1 MTASRSRVR
10 CAIYTRKSSEE
21 GLEQSFNSLQAQ
33 REACE
38 AYIASQR
45 HEGWQV
51 VAKKYDD
58 GGFSGGNMN
67 RPGLK
72 QLLDDIAARLVDTVV
87 VYKVDRLTRSLTD
100 FAKIIEVFDKQ
111 GVSFVSVTQQF
122 NTTSSM
128 GRLTLNVLLSF
139 AQFEREVTGERIRDK
154 IAASKKKGMWMG
166 GVAPLGYD
174 VIDRQLI
181 VNPQEAKVV
190 REIFTQYVSLGSVA
204 ALKQHMD
211 QKKLRTK
218 VRTSAHGHVFGGK
231 PYSRGGLYKLL
242 NNEVYTGRIAH
253 RGESY
258 TGEHQA
264 ILESETWEKV
274 KALLAANNQGHRQPG
289 RRKAAPSTLAGLV
302 FDAEGN
308 RYTPTH
314 AVKKGRRYR
323 YYTSQA
329 VIQRRNKSSY
339 LGRIPARELEQLV
352 SSRIQ
357 RLLASPQE
365 LAASCMESSE
375 LANELGRVIE
385 AAQAMA
391 EKWSELTSQQSAEL
405 VRGVARRIVLRGAE
419 LEIEVDVEAL
429 AAGLLHK
436 QWNAGKEESHRR
448 PEAGRHL
455 LTLKCSFTL
464 ARRRGELRLV
474 LPDSSTGSSQSA
486 SPLLKAIVM
495 VHDWKERIIAGEIYS
510 VQQLATEA
518 KLNSRYAARIFQLA
532 ALSPGILDQVVRDG
546 SMADHSLS
554 HVISGLP
561 LSWHDQGSLLSQKM
575 TRQLADVVST
585 PGRLTLSASR
595 MEPRSWRSSGMHLD
609 RDRESSMAFLRRA
622 VPPSYPRRRSVT
634 PASHWDS
641 V

>member
-1 MTASRSRVR
+1 MTASVRSRVR

-51 VAKKYDD
+51 IAKKYDD

-67 RPGLK
+67 RPALK
-72 QLLDDIAARLVDTVV
+72 QLLDDIAARLVDTVI

-174 VIDRQLI
+174 VKDRQLI
-181 VNPQEAKVV
+181 INPQEAKVV
-190 REIFTQYVSLGSVA
+190 GEIFTQYLSLGSVA
-204 ALKQHMD
+204 ALKQYLD

-218 VRTSAHGHVFGGK
+218 LRTSANGHVFGGK

-253 RGESY
+253 RGESHE
-258 TGEHQA
+258 GQQQA
-264 ILESETWEKV
+264 ILEPETWEKV

-289 RRKAAPSTLAGLV
+289 RRVTLSILAGLV

-329 VIQRRNKSSY
+329 VIQKRNKSSY
-339 LGRIPARELEQLV
+339 LGRIPARELEQVV

-357 RLLASPQE
+357 ALLASPQE
-365 LAASCMESSE
+365 LAASCLESSE
-375 LANELGRVIE
+375 LANDLGRVIE

-391 EKWSELTSQQSAEL
+391 KKWPELTSQQSTEL
-405 VRGVARRIVLRGAE
+405 VRGVVRRVVIRGSE
-419 LEIEVDVEAL
+419 LEIEGDVEAL
-429 AAGLLHK
+429 AACLLHK
-436 QWNAGKEESHRR
+436 EWNASNEESSSQSR
-448 PEAGRHL
+448 GKHL
-455 LTLKCSFTL
+455 LTVKCSFTL

-474 LPDSSTGSSQSA
+474 LPDSSTHSNQPS

-495 VHDWKERIIAGEIYS
+495 AHGWKQRIVAGQIYS
-510 VQQLATEA
+510 IQQLASEA
-518 KLNSRYAARIFQLA
+518 KLNSRYAARILRLA
-532 ALSPGILDQVVRDG
+532 TLSPEIVEGVIHEG
-546 SMADHSLS
+546 PMPGYSLS
-554 HVISGLP
+554 HLITSLP
-561 LSWHDQGSLLSQKM
+561 LNWHDQGSLLS
-575 TRQLADVVST
+575 
-585 PGRLTLSASR
+585 
-595 MEPRSWRSSGMHLD
+595 RS
-609 RDRESSMAFLRRA
+609 
-622 VPPSYPRRRSVT
+622 
-634 PASHWDS
+634 
-641 V
+641 

>member
-1 MTASRSRVR
+1 MTASSRSRVR

-45 HEGWQV
+45 HEGWQTI
-51 VAKKYDD
+51 AKKYDD

-67 RPGLK
+67 RPALK
-72 QLLDDIAARLVDTVV
+72 QLLEDIAARLVDTVV

-174 VIDRQLI
+174 VKDRQLI
-181 VNPQEAKVV
+181 VNPQEARVI
-190 REIFTQYVSLGSVA
+190 RDIFTQYLSLGSVA
-204 ALKQHMD
+204 ALKQYLD
-211 QKKLRTK
+211 QKNLRTK
-218 VRTSAHGHVFGGK
+218 LRSSANGDAFGGR

-258 TGEHQA
+258 RGQQPA
-264 ILESETWEKV
+264 IIQPETWEKV
-274 KALLAANNQGHRQPG
+274 RTLLAANNRGHRQPG
-289 RRKAAPSTLAGLV
+289 RRKVAPSMLAGLV
-302 FDAEGN
+302 FDTEGN

-314 AVKKGRRYR
+314 AVKNGRRYR

-329 VIQRRNKSSY
+329 VIQKPRKPSH
-339 LGRIPARELEQLV
+339 LDRIPAKELEQLV

-357 RLLASPQE
+357 ALLTSPQE
-365 LAASCMESSE
+365 LATSCMESSE
-375 LANELGRVIE
+375 LVNDLGRVIE
-385 AAQAMA
+385 AAQQMA
-391 EKWSELTSQQSAEL
+391 EKWAELTSQQLAEL
-405 VRGVARRIVLRGAE
+405 VRSVVRRIVLRGAE
-419 LEIEVDVEAL
+419 LEIEIDVEAL

-436 QWNAGKEESHRR
+436 EWNASDEESHRQSR
-448 PEAGRHL
+448 GRHL
-455 LTLKCSFTL
+455 LTLKCLIAL

-474 LPDSSTGSSQSA
+474 LPDSSKGSTQST
-486 SPLLKAIVM
+486 SPLLRAIVM
-495 VHDWKERIIAGEIYS
+495 AHGWKERIIAGEIYS

-518 KLNSRYAARIFQLA
+518 KLNSRYAVRILRLV
-532 ALSPGILDQVVRDG
+532 ALSPEIVDGLVHDG
-546 SMADHSLS
+546 SMADYSLS
-554 HVISGLP
+554 HIVRGLP
-561 LSWHDQGSLLSQKM
+561 LNWDDQGSLL
-575 TRQLADVVST
+575 
-585 PGRLTLSASR
+585 
-595 MEPRSWRSSGMHLD
+595 
-609 RDRESSMAFLRRA
+609 
-622 VPPSYPRRRSVT
+622 RRR
-634 PASHWDS
+634 
-641 V
+641 

>member
-1 MTASRSRVR
+1 MPDAAFAVLSTLANRL
-10 CAIYTRKSSEE
+10 RKD
-21 GLEQSFNSLQAQ
+21 LEQSFNSLQAQ

-45 HEGWQV
+45 HEGWQTV
-51 VAKKYDD
+51 SKQYDD

-67 RPGLK
+67 RPALK

-166 GVAPLGYD
+166 GVAPLGYE
-174 VIDRQLI
+174 VKDRQLI

-190 REIFTQYVSLGSVA
+190 EEIFAQYLRLESVA
-204 ALKQHMD
+204 ALKQYLD
-211 QKKLRTK
+211 QKKLLTK
-218 VRTSAHGHVFGGK
+218 LRTSANGHAFGGK
-231 PYSRGGLYKLL
+231 AYSRGGLYKLL

-258 TGEHQA
+258 SGEHQA
-264 ILESETWEKV
+264 IVEPETWEKV
-274 KALLAANNQGHRQPG
+274 QALLAANNQGHRRPG
-289 RRKAAPSTLAGLV
+289 TRRVASSILAGLV

-339 LGRIPARELEQLV
+339 LGRIPARELEQVV
-352 SSRIQ
+352 SFRIQ
-357 RLLASPQE
+357 ALLASPQE
-365 LAASCMESSE
+365 LAASCLESSE
-375 LANELGRVIE
+375 LVNDLGRLIE

-405 VRGVARRIVLRGAE
+405 VRGVVRRIVIRGSE
-419 LEIEVDVEAL
+419 L
-429 AAGLLHK
+429 
-436 QWNAGKEESHRR
+436 
-448 PEAGRHL
+448 
-455 LTLKCSFTL
+455 
-464 ARRRGELRLV
+464 
-474 LPDSSTGSSQSA
+474 
-486 SPLLKAIVM
+486 
-495 VHDWKERIIAGEIYS
+495 
-510 VQQLATEA
+510 
-518 KLNSRYAARIFQLA
+518 
-532 ALSPGILDQVVRDG
+532 
-546 SMADHSLS
+546 SL
-554 HVISGLP
+554 
-561 LSWHDQGSLLSQKM
+561 
-575 TRQLADVVST
+575 
-585 PGRLTLSASR
+585 
-595 MEPRSWRSSGMHLD
+595 
-609 RDRESSMAFLRRA
+609 
-622 VPPSYPRRRSVT
+622 
-634 PASHWDS
+634 
-641 V
+641 

>member
-1 MTASRSRVR
+1 MTAGLDPACAVPSTLANRPRKDWSSRSTLSRLSAKPVR
-10 CAIYTRKSSEE
+10 PTS
-21 GLEQSFNSLQAQ
+21 
-33 REACE
+33 
-38 AYIASQR
+38 ASQR
-45 HEGWQV
+45 HEGWHA

-166 GVAPLGYD
+166 GVEPLGYD
-174 VIDRQLI
+174 VKDRQLI

-190 REIFTQYVSLGSVA
+190 REIFTQYLSLGSVA
-204 ALKQHMD
+204 ALKQYLD

-218 VRTSAHGHVFGGK
+218 LRTSANGHAFGGK

-258 TGEHQA
+258 SGEHQA
-264 ILESETWEKV
+264 ILEPETWEKV

-289 RRKAAPSTLAGLV
+289 TRKVPSSILAGLV

-329 VIQRRNKSSY
+329 VIQKRKKSSY
-339 LGRIPARELEQLV
+339 WVGYRQERW
-352 SSRIQ
+352 SNWSRCRIQ

-365 LAASCMESSE
+365 LAASCLESSE
-375 LANELGRVIE
+375 LANDLGRVIE
-385 AAQAMA
+385 AARQ
-391 EKWSELTSQQSAEL
+391 W
-405 VRGVARRIVLRGAE
+405 RR
-419 LEIEVDVEAL
+419 
-429 AAGLLHK
+429 
-436 QWNAGKEESHRR
+436 N
-448 PEAGRHL
+448 GR
-455 LTLKCSFTL
+455 
-464 ARRRGELRLV
+464 
-474 LPDSSTGSSQSA
+474 
-486 SPLLKAIVM
+486 
-495 VHDWKERIIAGEIYS
+495 
-510 VQQLATEA
+510 
-518 KLNSRYAARIFQLA
+518 N
-532 ALSPGILDQVVRDG
+532 
-546 SMADHSLS
+546 
-554 HVISGLP
+554 
-561 LSWHDQGSLLSQKM
+561 
-575 TRQLADVVST
+575 
-585 PGRLTLSASR
+585 
-595 MEPRSWRSSGMHLD
+595 
-609 RDRESSMAFLRRA
+609 
-622 VPPSYPRRRSVT
+622 
-634 PASHWDS
+634 
-641 V
+641 

>member
-1 MTASRSRVR
+1 MTASARSRVR

-33 REACE
+33 REAGE

-45 HEGWQV
+45 HEGWHA
-51 VAKKYDD
+51 VARKYDD

-67 RPGLK
+67 RPALK
-72 QLLDDIAARLVDTVV
+72 QLLDDIAARQVDTVV

-174 VIDRQLI
+174 VKDRQLI
-181 VNPQEAKVV
+181 VNPREAKVV
-190 REIFTQYVSLGSVA
+190 LEIFTQYLSLGSVA
-204 ALKQHMD
+204 ALKQYLDH
-211 QKKLRTK
+211 KTLRTKLRT
-218 VRTSAHGHVFGGK
+218 SANGHAFGGK

-258 TGEHQA
+258 RGEHQA
-264 ILESETWEKV
+264 ILEPETWEKV

-289 RRKAAPSTLAGLV
+289 RRVTQSILAGLV
-302 FDAEGN
+302 FDAEDN

-329 VIQRRNKSSY
+329 VIQKRKKPSY
-339 LGRIPARELEQLV
+339 LDRIPARELEQLV

-357 RLLASPQE
+357 ALLASPQE
-365 LAASCMESSE
+365 LAASCIESSE
-375 LANELGRVIE
+375 PTNDLGRLIE
-385 AAQAMA
+385 AAQASA

-405 VRGVARRIVLRGAE
+405 VRSVVRRVVLRGAE
-419 LEIEVDVEAL
+419 LEIEIDVEAL

-436 QWNAGKEESHRR
+436 EWNASIEESRSRR
-448 PEAGRHL
+448 EAGGHL
-455 LTLKCSFTL
+455 LMVKCSFAL
-464 ARRRGELRLV
+464 ARRGGELRLV
-474 LPDSSTGSSQSA
+474 LPGFSTGSGQSA

-495 VHDWKERIIAGEIYS
+495 AHGWKERIIAGEIYS

-518 KLNSRYAARIFQLA
+518 KLNSRYAARIFRLA
-532 ALSPGILDQVVRDG
+532 ALSPGIVDQVVRDG

-554 HVISGLP
+554 HVISDLP
-561 LSWHDQGSLLSQKM
+561 LNWHDQGPLLSQ
-575 TRQLADVVST
+575 R
-585 PGRLTLSASR
+585 
-595 MEPRSWRSSGMHLD
+595 
-609 RDRESSMAFLRRA
+609 
-622 VPPSYPRRRSVT
+622 
-634 PASHWDS
+634 
-641 V
+641 

>member
-1 MTASRSRVR
+1 MTASPRSRVR

-67 RPGLK
+67 RPALK

-100 FAKIIEVFDKQ
+100 FAKIIEVFDQK

-122 NTTSSM
+122 NTTTSM

-174 VIDRQLI
+174 VKGRQLI
-181 VNPQEAKVV
+181 VNSQEAKLV
-190 REIFTQYVSLGSVA
+190 REIFTQYLHLGSVA
-204 ALKQHMD
+204 KLKQYLD

-218 VRTSAHGHVFGGK
+218 VRTSASGHVFGGK
-231 PYSRGGLYKLL
+231 AYSRGGLYKVL
-242 NNEVYTGRIAH
+242 NNQIYTGRIAH
-253 RGESY
+253 RGESHE
-258 TGEHQA
+258 GQQQA
-264 ILESETWEKV
+264 ILEPETWDKV
-274 KALLAANNQGHRQPG
+274 KALLATNNQGHRQRG
-289 RRKAAPSTLAGLV
+289 RKVTPSVLAGRV

-314 AVKKGRRYR
+314 AAKKGRRYR

-329 VIQRRNKSSY
+329 VIQKRRKASSQD
-339 LGRIPARELEQLV
+339 RIPAKHLEQLV
-352 SSRIQ
+352 FSRI
-357 RLLASPQE
+357 RALLASPQE
-365 LAASCMESSE
+365 LAGIYTESALLTSD
-375 LANELGRVIE
+375 LGRLIE

-391 EKWSELTSQQSAEL
+391 GKWSELTSQQSAEL
-405 VRGVARRIVLRGAE
+405 LRSVVRRIVLRGSE
-419 LEIEVDVEAL
+419 MEIEVDLETLATRLLQPGEDASGNDGHEAQR
-429 AAGLLHK
+429 GNH
-436 QWNAGKEESHRR
+436 GV
-448 PEAGRHL
+448 
-455 LTLKCSFTL
+455 TLKCPFVL

-474 LPDSSTGSSQSA
+474 LPGSHIDARKSISS
-486 SPLLKAIVM
+486 LLKAIVTA
-495 VHDWKERIIAGEIYS
+495 HGWRERIIAGEIYS
-510 VQQLATEA
+510 MEQLAWKA
-518 KLNSRYAARIFQLA
+518 NLSSRYASRILRIA
-532 ALSPGILDQVVRDG
+532 ALSPHWVDAVLRQDTSVDFPLAKFVEQ
-546 SMADHSLS
+546 
-554 HVISGLP
+554 LP
-561 LSWHDQGSLLSQKM
+561 LDWVAQNSDLGLMPCS
-575 TRQLADVVST
+575 
-585 PGRLTLSASR
+585 
-595 MEPRSWRSSGMHLD
+595 
-609 RDRESSMAFLRRA
+609 
-622 VPPSYPRRRSVT
+622 
-634 PASHWDS
+634 
-641 V
+641 

>member
-1 MTASRSRVR
+1 MTASVRSRVR

-45 HEGWQV
+45 HEGWRA
-51 VAKKYDD
+51 VARKYDD

-100 FAKIIEVFDKQ
+100 FAKIIEAFDKQ

-190 REIFTQYVSLGSVA
+190 EEIFAQYPRLGSVA
-204 ALKQHMD
+204 ALKQYLD
-211 QKKLRTK
+211 QKNLLTKLRS
-218 VRTSAHGHVFGGK
+218 SANGHVFGGK

-242 NNEVYTGRIAH
+242 NNEVYTGRVAH

-258 TGEHQA
+258 SGEHQA
-264 ILESETWEKV
+264 ILEPETWEKV
-274 KALLAANNQGHRQPG
+274 RALLAANNQGHRQPG
-289 RRKAAPSTLAGLV
+289 RSVAPSILAGLV
-302 FDAEGN
+302 FDCDGN

-329 VIQRRNKSSY
+329 VIQRRNKSSC
-339 LGRIPARELEQLV
+339 LDRIPARELEQVV

-357 RLLASPQE
+357 ALLASPQE
-365 LAASCMESSE
+365 LAASYMESSE
-375 LANELGRVIE
+375 LTNDLGRVIE

-391 EKWSELTSQQSAEL
+391 KKWPELTSQESAEL
-405 VRGVARRIVLRGAE
+405 VRSVIRRIVLRGSE
-419 LEIEVDVEAL
+419 LEIEIDVEAL

-436 QWNAGKEESHRR
+436 EWNTSKEESHRR

-455 LTLKCSFTL
+455 LILKCSFAL

-474 LPDSSTGSSQSA
+474 LPDSSIGGSKST

-495 VHDWKERIIAGEIYS
+495 AHGWKERIIAGQIYS
-510 VQQLATEA
+510 IQQLASEA
-518 KLNSRYAARIFQLA
+518 KLNSRYAARILRLA
-532 ALSPGILDQVVRDG
+532 TLSPEIVDEVVHDWR
-546 SMADHSLS
+546 MADQPLG
-554 HVISGLP
+554 HVVSGLP
-561 LSWHDQGSLLSQKM
+561 LNWHDQGSLL
-575 TRQLADVVST
+575 RQ
-585 PGRLTLSASR
+585 G
-595 MEPRSWRSSGMHLD
+595 
-609 RDRESSMAFLRRA
+609 
-622 VPPSYPRRRSVT
+622 
-634 PASHWDS
+634 
-641 V
+641 

>member
-1 MTASRSRVR
+1 MTASARSRVR

-38 AYIASQR
+38 AYVASQR

-67 RPGLK
+67 RPGLR

-166 GVAPLGYD
+166 GVAPLGYE
-174 VIDRQLI
+174 VKDRQLI

-190 REIFTQYVSLGSVA
+190 QEIFTHYLSLGSVT
-204 ALKQHMD
+204 ALKQYLD
-211 QKKLRTK
+211 QKELQTK
-218 VRTSAHGHVFGGK
+218 VRTSAQGHAFGGK

-253 RGESY
+253 GGESY
-258 TGEHQA
+258 SGEHQA
-264 ILESETWEKV
+264 ILEPQTWEKV
-274 KALLAANNQGHRQPG
+274 KALLAANNQGHRQSG
-289 RRKAAPSTLAGLV
+289 TRKVAPSILAGLV

-329 VIQRRNKSSY
+329 VIQKQKKPSS
-339 LGRIPARELEQLV
+339 LGRIPARELEQVV

-365 LAASCMESSE
+365 LAASCLESSE
-375 LANELGRVIE
+375 LENELGRVIE

-405 VRGVARRIVLRGAE
+405 VRSVVRRIVLRGSE

-436 QWNAGKEESHRR
+436 EWNACNEENRSQSR
-448 PEAGRHL
+448 GRHL
-455 LTLKCSFTL
+455 LTVKCSFAL

-474 LPDSSTGSSQSA
+474 LPGFSTGSSQSA

-495 VHDWKERIIAGEIYS
+495 AHGWKERIVAGQIYS

-532 ALSPGILDQVVRDG
+532 ALSPGIVDQVVRDG
-546 SMADHSLS
+546 GMADQPLS
-554 HVISGLP
+554 HVISGLS
-561 LSWHDQGSLLSQKM
+561 LNWLDQGSLLN
-575 TRQLADVVST
+575 
-585 PGRLTLSASR
+585 
-595 MEPRSWRSSGMHLD
+595 
-609 RDRESSMAFLRRA
+609 RR
-622 VPPSYPRRRSVT
+622 
-634 PASHWDS
+634 
-641 V
+641 

>member
-1 MTASRSRVR
+1 MTASPRSRVR

-45 HEGWQV
+45 HEGWHV
-51 VAKKYDD
+51 IAKKYDD

-67 RPGLK
+67 RPALK

-111 GVSFVSVTQQF
+111 RVSFVSVTQQF

-174 VIDRQLI
+174 VKDRQLI

-190 REIFTQYVSLGSVA
+190 QEIFTQYLSLGSVA
-204 ALKQHMD
+204 ALKRYLD

-218 VRTSAHGHVFGGK
+218 LRTSANGHAFGGR

-258 TGEHQA
+258 GGEHQA
-264 ILESETWEKV
+264 ILEPETWEKV

-289 RRKAAPSTLAGLV
+289 RREVAPSILAGLV
-302 FDAEGN
+302 FDEEGN

-329 VIQRRNKSSY
+329 VIQKQKKPSY

-357 RLLASPQE
+357 ALMASPQE
-365 LAASCMESSE
+365 LAASCMESTE
-375 LANELGRVIE
+375 LANDLSRVIE

-391 EKWSELTSQQSAEL
+391 EKWSELTSQQWAEL
-405 VRGVARRIVLRGAE
+405 VRSVVRRVVLRGSE
-419 LEIEVDVEAL
+419 LEIEIDVEAL

-436 QWNAGKEESHRR
+436 QWNVSKEESHRR

-455 LTLKCSFTL
+455 LTLKCLFTL

-474 LPDSSTGSSQSA
+474 LPDSSTHSNQPS

-495 VHDWKERIIAGEIYS
+495 AHGWKERILAGQIYS
-510 VQQLATEA
+510 IQQLASEA
-518 KLNSRYAARIFQLA
+518 QLNSRYAARILRLA
-532 ALSPGILDQVVRDG
+532 TVPTHSAISPRPRFHLGGWPRE
-546 SMADHSLS
+546 
-554 HVISGLP
+554 
-561 LSWHDQGSLLSQKM
+561 
-575 TRQLADVVST
+575 T
-585 PGRLTLSASR
+585 PGC
-595 MEPRSWRSSGMHLD
+595 
-609 RDRESSMAFLRRA
+609 
-622 VPPSYPRRRSVT
+622 
-634 PASHWDS
+634 
-641 V
+641 